1 MCPPST
7 VSSSDSAVLLA
18 APAAPSGHG
27 IACGIIVAA
36 ASQLGWGCYP
46 VFARALQTQ
55 EPKLTTVEL
64 LVIVNGIT
72 ASVLA
77 ASALAGRLLRL
88 VRRRLGGSM
97 PPVVKASGSCTRSW
111 RHVRLVAF
119 FGAVIAVRAVTNIA
133 SAAYAPAHWCVMLAL
148 CTPVCTSAIG
158 KFVFRE
164 PLPAGTVPALV
175 IGLAG
180 SALAIFGGGGGG
192 DGGGGD
198 GGDGGGGGDGG
209 EGSAVVMA
217 APDGEVAFDIG
228 LALVSTV
235 ALAAL
240 P

>member
-1 MCPPST
+1 
-7 VSSSDSAVLLA
+7 
-18 APAAPSGHG
+18 
-27 IACGIIVAA
+27 
-36 ASQLGWGCYP
+36 
-46 VFARALQTQ
+46 
-55 EPKLTTVEL
+55 
-64 LVIVNGIT
+64 
-72 ASVLA
+72 
-77 ASALAGRLLRL
+77 
-88 VRRRLGGSM
+88 M

-175 IGLAG
+175 VGLAG

-192 DGGGGD
+192 GGD
-198 GGDGGGGGDGG
+198 GGGGGGDGG

-217 APDGEVAFDIG
+217 APDGEVAFGIG

-235 ALAAL
+235 AAL